1 MDGLSRSIDLSGFE
15 KIFSNASDT
24 AKEIKQE
31 VENLAKFK
39 AESLINKM
47 NVANRDEFDIL
58 EKKLE
63 LLTKRVSKL
72 EKKKIRK
79 KKR

>member
-1 MDGLSRSIDLSGFE
+1 MQSKNKILNDFE

-63 LLTKRVSKL
+63 LLARRVSKL
-72 EKKKIRK
+72 EKRNIRK

>member
-1 MDGLSRSIDLSGFE
+1 MQSKNKILNDFE

>member
-1 MDGLSRSIDLSGFE
+1 MQSKNKILNDFE

-39 AESLINKM
+39 AESLIN
-47 NVANRDEFDIL
+47 NN
-58 EKKLE
+58 
-63 LLTKRVSKL
+63 
-72 EKKKIRK
+72 
-79 KKR
+79 

>member
-1 MDGLSRSIDLSGFE
+1 MQSKNKILNDFE
-15 KIFSNASDT
+15 RIFSNASDT

-47 NVANRDEFDIL
+47 NVVNRDEFDIL

>member
-1 MDGLSRSIDLSGFE
+1 
-15 KIFSNASDT
+15 
-24 AKEIKQE
+24 
-31 VENLAKFK
+31 
-39 AESLINKM
+39 M

>member
-1 MDGLSRSIDLSGFE
+1 MQSKNKILNDFE

-31 VENLAKFK
+31 VEHLAKFK

-63 LLTKRVSKL
+63 LLAKRVSKL
-72 EKKKIRK
+72 EKRNIRK

>member
-1 MDGLSRSIDLSGFE
+1 MQSKNKILNDFE

-63 LLTKRVSKL
+63 LLAKRVSKL
-72 EKKKIRK
+72 EKRNIRK

>member
-1 MDGLSRSIDLSGFE
+1 METHNKMMDIIDELKQHSI
-15 KIFSNASDT
+15 
-24 AKEIKQE
+24 
-31 VENLAKFK
+31 
-39 AESLINKM
+39 ESLINKM

-63 LLTKRVSKL
+63 LLAKRVSKL
-72 EKKKIRK
+72 EKRNIRK

>member
-1 MDGLSRSIDLSGFE
+1 MQSKNKILNDFE
-15 KIFSNASDT
+15 RIFSNASDT

-47 NVANRDEFDIL
+47 NVVNRDEFDIL

-72 EKKKIRK
+72 EKKNIRK

>member
-1 MDGLSRSIDLSGFE
+1 MQSKNKILNDFE
-15 KIFSNASDT
+15 RIFSNASDT

-72 EKKKIRK
+72 EKKNIRK

>member
-1 MDGLSRSIDLSGFE
+1 MQSKNKILNDFE

-47 NVANRDEFDIL
+47 NVVNRDEFDIL

-72 EKKKIRK
+72 EKKNIRK

>member
-1 MDGLSRSIDLSGFE
+1 MQSKNKILNDFE
-15 KIFSNASDT
+15 KIFSNATDT

-63 LLTKRVSKL
+63 LLAKRVSKL
-72 EKKKIRK
+72 EKRNIRK

>member
-1 MDGLSRSIDLSGFE
+1 MQSKNKILNDFE

-79 KKR
+79 T

>member
-1 MDGLSRSIDLSGFE
+1 MQSKNKILNDFE

-47 NVANRDEFDIL
+47 NVENRDEFDIL

-63 LLTKRVSKL
+63 LLAKRVSKL
-72 EKKKIRK
+72 EKRNIRK

>member
-1 MDGLSRSIDLSGFE
+1 MQSKNKILNDFE

-58 EKKLE
+58 DSFKSLKDAKKS
-63 LLTKRVSKL
+63 VSVFM
-72 EKKKIRK
+72 KKFNRMG
-79 KKR
+79 

>member
-1 MDGLSRSIDLSGFE
+1 MQSKNKILNDFE
-15 KIFSNASDT
+15 RIFSNASDT

-63 LLTKRVSKL
+63 LLAKRVSKL
-72 EKKKIRK
+72 EKRNIRK

>member
-1 MDGLSRSIDLSGFE
+1 MQSKNKILNDFE

-72 EKKKIRK
+72 EKKNIRK